1 VTEQSSE
8 GDGDAAPAM
17 VPILVPTVLDAHAWA
32 PVPSHLSLTPEKR
45 ISLYDDVQ
53 WEEFVLEWA
62 TTLTYEQVMRSGGA
76 HDHGVDVAGF
86 VTAAGFD
93 GPWDCYQCKHYG
105 KALLPSDAYPEIL
118 KVVLGTLSGHYTWPR
133 QYRFAAP
140 HGVGT
145 TLAGVVHS
153 PTKLKTE
160 LVKALTKDKSPL
172 ASHLGPHSI
181 ESVQTFV
188 KDADFSVFGTLELHE
203 LVDAHAETRW
213 HSARFGVELPTRPP
227 PPEPSPDPT
236 DEEQRYIAQLL
247 KAYGERHGGTFTASH
262 ASENEDVGAHFL
274 RQRVAFY
281 SAEALRVFA
290 RDSVP
295 EGTFAALQQ
304 DIFDGVIDTHDL
316 DHPDGLHRLVEVT
329 KAAQGL
335 AITSNGLLPV
345 LAVRDRTGICH
356 QLANEDQLRWCHAAS
371 Q

>member
-1 VTEQSSE
+1 MTEQSHEETS
-8 GDGDAAPAM
+8 DAAMSMA
-17 VPILVPTVLDAHAWA
+17 PIQHPTVLDAHAWA

-86 VTAAGFD
+86 LTAAGFD

-105 KALLPSDAYPEIL
+105 RALLPSDAYPEIL
-118 KVVLGTLSGHYTWPR
+118 KVILGTLSAHYTWPR
-133 QYRFAAP
+133 KYRFAAP

-145 TLAGVVHS
+145 TLAGVIHS
-153 PTKLKTE
+153 PTKLKSE
-160 LVKALTKDKSPL
+160 LTKALTKDKSTL
-172 ASHLGPHSI
+172 APQVGPHSLDT
-181 ESVQTFV
+181 VLTFITG
-188 KDADFSVFGTLELHE
+188 ADFSIFGTVELHE
-203 LVDAHAETRW
+203 LVEAHATTRW
-213 HSARFGVELPTRPP
+213 HSARFGVELPTRPA
-227 PPEPSPDPT
+227 PPEPVPDPT

-247 KAYGERHGGTFTASH
+247 QAYGERHGGTFTAPHATEHEHLGSH
-262 ASENEDVGAHFL
+262 FV

-304 DIFDGVIDTHDL
+304 DIFDGVIDTHDFR
-316 DHPDGLHRLVEVT
+316 HVDGLQRLAEVT
-329 KAAQGL
+329 KAAQAL

-356 QLANEDQLRWCHAAS
+356 QLANEDKLRWCHATVE
-371 Q
+371 